1 MIRAGPAQK
10 YGTWRP
16 CGDGI
21 RWGWAIKGGGFMK
34 LVRTAVGS
42 PGRHGSAIPFTCAIT
57 LYETAKS
64 RAGIIEI
71 FQWAENSAVL
81 DRSGNA
87 KLHPDPTIATLDPDA
102 ILLPVNDLPLA
113 CCHPGTRLRPTC
125 CRFGRSISAR
135 IHFCYTQAGL
145 RSCMLGAGSG

>member
-1 MIRAGPAQK
+1 MKPLKAAQGLLRYSNGPK
-10 YGTWRP
+10 T
-16 CGDGI
+16 
-21 RWGWAIKGGGFMK
+21 
-34 LVRTAVGS
+34 
-42 PGRHGSAIPFTCAIT
+42 T
-57 LYETAKS
+57 LFWTEAETQS
-64 RAGIIEI
+64 C
-71 FQWAENSAVL
+71 
-81 DRSGNA
+81 
-87 KLHPDPTIATLDPDA
+87 HPDPTIATLAPDA